1 MKLCSILPIDYIGLD
16 KNRPYSM
23 LLAHLSMKH
32 PKYREYYKAN
42 SNYKIMDNS
51 IIEMGSAFSIE
62 KLIHEAEE
70 CDVQEIIL
78 PDAFE
83 DGNTTFSLVTDSIL
97 YLKEHNLI
105 GKFKL
110 MAVCHGRHLDE
121 FLRNFKRLSEIPEID
136 TIGIPKVTCKWIGT
150 RAWLGFSDIIMNCNK
165 EIHLLG
171 CWSSLLEFIEMAD
184 TPFFNKIRSAD
195 TCLPALLSR
204 DGITNIVEDRKG
216 NTLNLEFDSIYIPTY
231 LEIMKELEKY
241 HL

>member
-1 MKLCSILPIDYIGLD
+1 MKLCSILPVNYIKLD

-32 PKYREYYKAN
+32 PEYRKYYKSSN
-42 SNYKIMDNS
+42 NYKIMDNS

-62 KLIHEAEE
+62 KLIFEAER

-83 DGNTTFSLVTDSIL
+83 DGDTTFDLVNDAIS
-97 YLKEHNLI
+97 YLREHNLI

-110 MAVCHGRHLDE
+110 MAVCHGKHLDE
-121 FLRNFKRLSEIPEID
+121 FLQNFNKLNNIPEID
-136 TIGIPKVTCKWIGT
+136 TIGIPKATCKWIGT
-150 RAWLGFSDIIMNCNK
+150 RAWLGFSDVIMKCNK

-171 CWSSLLEFIEMAD
+171 CWSSLLEFIDMKD

-204 DGITNIVEDRKG
+204 SGLTNITKDRKG
-216 NTLNLEFDSIYIPTY
+216 DTLNLEFDDIIVPSY
-231 LEIMKELEKY
+231 LKIMKKLEKY